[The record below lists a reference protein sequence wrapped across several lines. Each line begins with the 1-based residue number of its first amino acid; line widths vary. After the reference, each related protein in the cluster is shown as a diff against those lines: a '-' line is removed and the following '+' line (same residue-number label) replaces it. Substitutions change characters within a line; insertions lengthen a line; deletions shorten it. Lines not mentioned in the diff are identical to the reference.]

1 MRILY
6 QYKKKYGR
14 QFWTAVIFVTVE
26 AFCDLLQPTIM
37 ARIID
42 IGVAERQMDVVL
54 QMGGVML
61 LVTMAGAVAA
71 TVRNVISSRVSQ
83 NIGAQLRSELYQAIQ
98 RMPFSVLNKL
108 DKASLVTR
116 ITNDVTQVQGF
127 ANSLMRISLKAPLLC
142 IGGLIMAVSLNA
154 GLSVVLAVV
163 VPLIAV
169 LIAVNMKIG
178 FPLFFRVQAALDGV
192 NGVIREYLSGVRVV
206 KAFNRFEDEQK
217 KFARVN
223 DRLQADTV
231 EAMRI
236 MAVFGPGILLTLN
249 LGIIAVLWL
258 GGLGVSTGQAQV
270 GQVVAFINYMMQ
282 ILYSLMIISLVFNM
296 FVRARAS
303 ADRIAEVLSLDAGR
317 EEHAV
322 AAAASIPVSSGE
334 LEFSRVSFRYEE
346 DSEFVLKDISFRCS
360 PGQMV
365 GIVGPTGAGKSTLAN
380 LIPRFYD
387 TAAGTVKFNG
397 RDIKTVHPQKLRD
410 KIAIVPQHT
419 VLFTGTVMDNIQWGK
434 KTAGPEEI
442 ETAAKLAEAHGFV
455 MELSDGYQ
463 TRLGQNGVNLSGGQ
477 KQRIAI
483 ARALVR
489 KPELLI
495 LDDCTSAV
503 DTATE
508 AKIKRAVRQYDRAC
522 TCVVIAQRI
531 TAVMDAD
538 LIILLDNGRI
548 AGKGKHAE
556 LLESCPVYQELWQSQ
571 FGGEVKPHGE

>member
-42 IGVAERQMDVVL
+42 IGVAGRQLEVVL

-71 TVRNVISSRVSQ
+71 TIRNVISSQVSQ

-98 RMPFSVLNKL
+98 RMPFSVLNRL

-154 GLSVVLAVV
+154 GLSVVLAVA
-163 VPLIAV
+163 VPLIAM

-282 ILYSLMIISLVFNM
+282 ILYSLMIISLVFNL

-303 ADRIAEVLSLDAGR
+303 AERIAEVLSLDAGR
-317 EEHAV
+317 EEPAV
-322 AAAASIPVSSGE
+322 AAASIPLSGGG

-346 DSEFVLKDISFRCS
+346 DSEFVLKDISFRCG

-365 GIVGPTGAGKSTLAN
+365 GIVGSTGAGKSTLAN

-387 TAAGTVKFNG
+387 TAAGTVNFNG
-397 RDIKTVHPQKLRD
+397 RDIKTVDPQKLRD

-442 ETAAKLAEAHGFV
+442 EIAAKLAEAHGFV
-455 MELSDGYQ
+455 MALSDGYQ

-489 KPELLI
+489 RPELLI

-508 AKIKRAVRQYDRAC
+508 AKIKSAVRQYDGAC
-522 TCVVIAQRI
+522 TCIVIAQRI

-538 LIILLDNGRI
+538 LIILLDDGRI

-556 LLESCPVYQELWQSQ
+556 LLDNCPVYQELWQSQ